1 MFVLAS
7 EFVTHFLETRK
18 RTPRIHR
25 LIVWVTSTLPIPAAV
40 MGADML
46 GLNVGIVSAF
56 YGLLLQMLLL
66 TLAYLGAGI
75 VIFRQGF
82 TPAVFFLLAWFC
94 LAVGVWIY
102 LISTLGNEVIPV
114 SIWTEN
120 AVAQVVCT
128 TAGSL
133 LNELA
138 SIDSASGLKRRINYY
153 AKPQLLLIDE
163 VGYLSYG
170 TRHADLLF
178 ELLNQ
183 RYEKQSTIVTT
194 NRPFSEWTEV
204 FPNAAC
210 VTSLVDRLMHHAE
223 IVGIEGDSF
232 RLREAMERQEKRGKK
247 STKAKGDTHEKP
259 E

>member
-1 MFVLAS
+1 MPSHRSLRPLFHFKDSVDATTILTQGVIEWEEVARQQRS
-7 EFVTHFLETRK
+7 LDRRVKQARLGRFKPLCDYDWNWPRRCDRGTIENLMSLEFMAEKANV
-18 RTPRIHR
+18 I
-25 LIVWVTSTLPIPAAV
+25 LIGPNGVGKTMIA
-40 MGADML
+40 
-46 GLNVGIVSAF
+46 LNIAH
-56 YGLLLQMLLL
+56 Q
-66 TLAYLGAGI
+66 A
-75 VIFRQGF
+75 
-82 TPAVFFLLAWFC
+82 
-94 LAVGVWIY
+94 
-102 LISTLGNEVIPV
+102 LIRGS
-114 SIWTEN
+114 
-120 AVAQVVCT
+120 QVVCT

-204 FPNAAC
+204 FRIR
-210 VTSLVDRLMHHAE
+210 VTN
-223 IVGIEGDSF
+223 
-232 RLREAMERQEKRGKK
+232 
-247 STKAKGDTHEKP
+247 
-259 E
+259 

>member
-1 MFVLAS
+1 MTINHEDLK
-7 EFVTHFLETRK
+7 K
-18 RTPRIHR
+18 RAKALKLHGLLGHWPDVVEAPWVQALIQWEEEARQQRSLDRRISQARLGRFKPLCDYDWSWPRR
-25 LIVWVTSTLPIPAAV
+25 C
-40 MGADML
+40 DR
-46 GLNVGIVSAF
+46 GIVESLMSLDFMGEKAN
-56 YGLLLQMLLL
+56 
-66 TLAYLGAGI
+66 
-75 VIFRQGF
+75 VILIGPNGVGKTMIALNIAHRALIQG
-82 TPAVFFLLAWFC
+82 
-94 LAVGVWIY
+94 
-102 LISTLGNEVIPV
+102 S
-114 SIWTEN
+114 
-120 AVAQVVCT
+120 QVVCT

-138 SIDSASGLKRRINYY
+138 SIDSASGLKRRINFY
-153 AKPQLLLIDE
+153 ARPQLLLIDE

-183 RYEKQSTIVTT
+183 RYEKRSTIVTT

-223 IVGIEGDSF
+223 VVGIEGDSF
-232 RLREAMERQEKRGKK
+232 RLREAKERQERRGKK
-247 STKAKGDTHEKP
+247 PTKPKGATDEKA

>member
-1 MFVLAS
+1 MTNDEDLK
-7 EFVTHFLETRK
+7 K
-18 RTPRIHR
+18 RAKA
-25 LIVWVTSTLPIPAAV
+25 LK
-40 MGADML
+40 
-46 GLNVGIVSAF
+46 LN
-56 YGLLLQMLLL
+56 GLLAHWAEVSEAAWVRELIEWEEAARQQRSLDRRVKQARLGRFKPLCDYDWSWPKRCDRGTVENLMSLDFIHEKANVILIGPNGVGKTMIAL
-66 TLAYLGAGI
+66 NLAHQA
-75 VIFRQGF
+75 
-82 TPAVFFLLAWFC
+82 
-94 LAVGVWIY
+94 
-102 LISTLGNEVIPV
+102 LIRGS
-114 SIWTEN
+114 
-120 AVAQVVCT
+120 QVVCT

-194 NRPFSEWTEV
+194 NRPFSECTEV